1 MNQPWSSFIAG
12 HLWKILSERTP
23 LEKMI
28 SKGIHQ
34 SATPIL
40 ISRMNDHAGRLI
52 YNQYMFIFKNN
63 IERNIF
69 GLNISIAR
77 RFRKR
82 DGDHIIRMD
91 LVIGLNAFFID
102 FNKSLMNAIL
112 DFCTRDIRQ
121 SIHKKLVT
129 NDIITNDTK
138 TRSLIR
144 PFSSATIPRII
155 SIAPRAFMPHAAAND
170 SRQLNPPRRVP
181 SPLPIIFPAKAI
193 AMMISVRSQSKLVKK
208 FTRRPMEIKNNGAK
222 MLLIN

>member
-1 MNQPWSSFIAG
+1 MHKAGSSFIAG

-121 SIHKKLVT
+121 SIHKKLVDAHQT
-129 NDIITNDTK
+129 LPGIRNNAMVLKEIIVWFVNWK
-138 TRSLIR
+138 FLISH
-144 PFSSATIPRII
+144 F
-155 SIAPRAFMPHAAAND
+155 FG
-170 SRQLNPPRRVP
+170 
-181 SPLPIIFPAKAI
+181 K
-193 AMMISVRSQSKLVKK
+193 
-208 FTRRPMEIKNNGAK
+208 
-222 MLLIN
+222 